1 MSSARARRLLTVPE
15 DKVADLLL
23 EDETSTPRLRDF
35 CEKCRPLAK
44 RILDDFES
52 RLAELKRLTE
62 APEW

>member
-1 MSSARARRLLTVPE
+1 MPE

-23 EDETSTPRLRDF
+23 AAETSTPRLRDF